1 MVSDKNV
8 AAKKHLDKILK
19 SHKSVL
25 IFDMTGLPS
34 GQLHEIRNNLKE
46 KEVYTYIAKK
56 RVLEKAIKDAK
67 LNLKVEGVKQPALI
81 YSNKAIF
88 DVAKLLNQVKT
99 KRKAKAGEECPD
111 DITLPA
117 GPTPAQAGPAISIF
131 KTFLIQTMIKDGK
144 ISIREPKTVCKKGD
158 KVPEGLISLLNMLG
172 ITPIEMFISPKIG
185 VYENVFYTPD
195 VFSID
200 EAFVRGQ
207 VLAASG
213 KVMWLTYGLGYPTKQ
228 NANLLLA
235 KGWRNAKTLGIKTG
249 MPAKDIM
256 GDLIRVAH
264 SGAKKLEK

>member
-1 MVSDKNV
+1 MV
-8 AAKKHLDKILK
+8 AKRKVESKKILDKIFK

-25 IFDMTGLPS
+25 IFDMASLPAS
-34 GQLHEIRNNLKE
+34 QLHEIRNTLKE

-56 RVLEKAIKDAK
+56 RVLERAIIDAK
-67 LNLKVEGVKQPALI
+67 LNLKVEGVKQPAVI
-81 YSNKAIF
+81 YSNKGIF

-99 KRKAKAGEECPD
+99 KRKAKAGEECPE

-131 KTFLIQTMIKDGK
+131 KQFVIQTMIKDGK

-158 KVPEGLISLLNMLG
+158 KVPAELISLLNMLS
-172 ITPIEMFISPKIG
+172 ITPIEMFISPQVG
-185 VYENVFYTPD
+185 TYENVFYTPD
-195 VFSID
+195 IFSID
-200 EAFVRGQ
+200 QEFVKGQ

-235 KGWRNAKTLGIKTG
+235 KGWRNAKALGIKTG
-249 MPAKDIM
+249 MPSKEIM
-256 GDLIRVAH
+256 GELLRAAH
-264 SGAKKLEK
+264 MGAIKLEK